1 MKTIEEGAKEYSIS
15 SYPNALDMQF
25 ACEMHFEAGAE
36 WMRKELTR
44 WHDPKEELPQ
54 RNIDVLVKLRDT
66 YKGDKIHYSVGYING
81 ACWFGDSIGA
91 TDDVIGWREIH
102 E

>member
-1 MKTIEEGAKEYSIS
+1 MKTIDKVSKEYSIS

-44 WHDPKEELPQ
+44 WHDPKKEMP
-54 RNIDVLVKLRDT
+54 NPNKWVLCECASGRYIVDYYTPEMGGFLSENNT
-66 YKGDKIHYSVGYING
+66 YVR
-81 ACWFGDSIGA
+81 
-91 TDDVIGWREIH
+91 VIRWREIH